1 MTSRRNLLTMMT
13 LFGALGGCV
22 SLTPPN
28 ARVIRGRFSLTAKL
42 AEKRVA
48 QSGRF
53 ECAFT
58 DQMLRLD
65 LLTPLSGIV
74 ARLESSPKGASL
86 SRSAHGDEVL
96 SASSLDELSRQA
108 FGFSIPAEAL
118 ASAVRQEGALPNL
131 SRLGPWVIQVLE
143 RTPDGTPSRLR
154 ISNPQS
160 QPTVLLTILMDSNDQ
175 S

>member
-13 LFGALGGCV
+13 LLGALGGCV

-108 FGFSIPAEAL
+108 
-118 ASAVRQEGALPNL
+118 
-131 SRLGPWVIQVLE
+131 LGPWVIQVLE

-160 QPTVLLTILMDSNDQ
+160 QPTVLLTILMDSNGQ